1 MKPSNTENN
10 WDWNQQC
17 FAWKV
22 GDVTKN
28 TSHFF
33 LRTPQ
38 GREREERGS
47 ARAKPERPRG
57 QGAGSQRTWRS
68 QRFQTAARQKSWQI
82 APPLAG
88 RSVQGL
94 LIAARTGAQG
104 GQKKLQLWRKM
115 ARPAQCLQFLMWN
128 VRGRFGMELLESEWK
143 WPLPCVMACPW
154 VWL

>member
-1 MKPSNTENN
+1 MNRVTLKTTETETSNVSRERLGMLQRTP
-10 WDWNQQC
+10 
-17 FAWKV
+17 
-22 GDVTKN
+22 
-28 TSHFF
+28 HLFF
-33 LRTPQ
+33 WETPQ

-68 QRFQTAARQKSWQI
+68 QRFQTAVRQKSWQI

-94 LIAARTGAQG
+94 LNAARTGAQG
-104 GQKKLQLWRKM
+104 GQKKLQPWRKIT
-115 ARPAQCLQFLMWN
+115 RPAQCLQFLMWN
-128 VRGRFGMELLESEWK
+128 VRGRFGMEQLEWK